1 MLVSDGVDSPK
12 NVEMLVMWTPGRL
25 CLWSPRSDRD
35 TGGRPGLSWK
45 QHGVGNATLRIFES
59 HDMFYRVT
67 EWSATAQV
75 GGELRTA

>member
-1 MLVSDGVDSPK
+1 MS
-12 NVEMLVMWTPGRL
+12 
-25 CLWSPRSDRD
+25 RSDRD